1 MLGGRFVRFRLARA
15 CWLGLILT
23 SFAAAQP
30 PAVVQ
35 GVLIEW
41 EGTAASGEFA
51 IRTVPTFQV
60 YRIFYDARTEF
71 YFNGQRFSMADAR
84 PGDVFEVAA
93 EPPPGNTGSRAQL
106 VRVIKRAPEPLLPPP
121 PRRRSRPRAVPFADD
136 RFPRGNLTVAGV
148 VVRVDPG
155 ALVLRTRRDGEKTF
169 VLRPDTRYIEDGA
182 PVEGS
187 ALRVNTPVFVR
198 AGKNFNQEL
207 EVYQVIWGQIL
218 ARPGSTAP

>member
-1 MLGGRFVRFRLARA
+1 MRSRVARF

-23 SFAAAQP
+23 AFATGQP

-51 IRTVPTFQV
+51 IRTTPTFHV
-60 YRIFYDARTEF
+60 YRILYDARTEF
-71 YFNGQRFSMADAR
+71 YLEGQRFSVADAR
-84 PGDVFEVAA
+84 LGDVFEVAA

-106 VRVIKRAPEPLLPPP
+106 VRVIKRAPEPPLPPP
-121 PRRRSRPRAVPFADD
+121 PRRRARPRAAPFADD
-136 RFPRGNLTVAGV
+136 RFPRGNLTLAGV
-148 VVRVDPG
+148 VVRVDAE
-155 ALVLRTRRDGEKTF
+155 ALVLRTRHDGEKTF
-169 VLRPDTRYIEDGA
+169 VLRADTRYVEGGA

-207 EVYQVIWGQIL
+207 EVYQVMWGRIL
-218 ARPGSTAP
+218 ARPGRTAP